1 LCPNLSSPREEIV
14 RNDWERFG
22 SEGALEAVFFL
33 DHLSLMSGGGE
44 GVGWGGWVY
53 PNGLLFQDT
62 HHNAQQ
68 VVDQKGDEPLRQRSV
83 EINIDQQ
90 MDLTGQRR
98 KVRVK
103 RDRERQRHQQREG
116 ERQTETDR
124 DRKRETE
131 RQRQRERE
139 RGRERERE
147 RERQT
152 DRAGGANLNRR
163 GVDDFHSQGEVV
175 NVCTVVEEGPANRRN
190 ICTWISFNRP
200 EDDKREGERQR

>member
-33 DHLSLMSGGGE
+33 DHLSLVSGGGE

-124 DRKRETE
+124 DRKRE
-131 RQRQRERE
+131 RPRERETETSAE
-139 RGRERERE
+139 RGRETETETDRDRQRQTEREAKRE
-147 RERQT
+147 RERQR
-152 DRAGGANLNRR
+152 DR
-163 GVDDFHSQGEVV
+163 E
-175 NVCTVVEEGPANRRN
+175 
-190 ICTWISFNRP
+190 
-200 EDDKREGERQR
+200 REGERETERERQRQTEQEEPTSTVVGLTTFILKEKS

>member
-33 DHLSLMSGGGE
+33 DHLSLVSGGGE

-83 EINIDQQ
+83 EIDIDQQ

-103 RDRERQRHQQREG
+103 RQRER
-116 ERQTETDR
+116 D
-124 DRKRETE
+124 RETE
-131 RQRQRERE
+131 TSAERDRQ
-139 RGRERERE
+139 G
-147 RERQT
+147 

-163 GVDDFHSQGEVV
+163 GVDDCHSQGEVV

-200 EDDKREGERQR
+200 EDDQR